1 MTNVGKPKGSELER
15 IEDALVDS
23 LLDASGEDL
32 RREIVDLGG
41 STDDAVI
48 ARVDETIR
56 SARAASARRR
66 LEQAKSELAAWRTGQ
81 RPTRAERE
89 AAQARLGRLRSGQV
103 DADAPMMMAARK
115 GEGLSESDE
124 QGLIED
130 LAELERLERENGKE

>member
-1 MTNVGKPKGSELER
+1 MTNIGKPQGSELER

-32 RREIVDLGG
+32 RREIADLGG
-41 STDDAVI
+41 NADAVI
-48 ARVDETIR
+48 ARADATIR
-56 SARAASARRR
+56 SARAASALRR

-81 RPTRAERE
+81 RPTTTERE
-89 AAQARLGRLRSGQV
+89 AAQVRLGRLRSAQFDPGV
-103 DADAPMMMAARK
+103 PTMMAARK
-115 GEGLSESDE
+115 SEGLSESDE

>member
-1 MTNVGKPKGSELER
+1 MTNIGKPKGSELER

-32 RREIVDLGG
+32 FREIADLGG
-41 STDDAVI
+41 TADAVI
-48 ARVDETIR
+48 ARVDATIR
-56 SARAASARRR
+56 SARAASALRR

-81 RPTRAERE
+81 RPTTTERE
-89 AAQARLGRLRSGQV
+89 AAEVRLRRLRSGQF

-124 QGLIED
+124 QGLVED
-130 LAELERLERENGKE
+130 LAELERLERENSKE